1 LVLAIGLAFFA
12 WRNWYF
18 SGVFSVFPYRAALS
32 RLVDGDG
39 LVES

>member
-1 LVLAIGLAFFA
+1 VHTG
-12 WRNWYF
+12 
-18 SGVFSVFPYRAALS
+18 GVFSVFPFRADLG